1 VRSCIGRKVQDDT
14 DGMLFL
20 SFPME
25 QMVLLFFIMIRVSA
39 ILFTLPFLDARN
51 IPVLLKAGLALAVS
65 WMMMPQLTITPPQLP
80 STPLAFG
87 IGIASEVGIGVII
100 GLAVQLLF
108 VGVQLAGQMAG
119 FQMGFAIANVVD
131 PVSSLQIPML
141 SQFLYLFSMVL
152 FLSLDLHHHFL
163 MALMEAFE
171 RVPLWGASFSGN
183 LFKLIMNLT
192 ADCFVIAVKIGAPVM
207 AALLLA
213 SVALGLIARTVPQMQ
228 IFIVAMPLKIMLG
241 LAFLG
246 LSIPFI
252 VNFLQH
258 AFIALGQTVRAMIGL
273 FI

>member
-1 VRSCIGRKVQDDT
+1 MD
-14 DGMLFL
+14 
-20 SFPME
+20 

-51 IPVLLKAGLALAVS
+51 VPVMLKAGLVLAVS
-65 WMMMPQLTITPPQLP
+65 WMLMPQLNVTPPVLP
-80 STPLAFG
+80 SSPVAFG
-87 IGIASEVGIGVII
+87 IGIASEVGIGLII
-100 GLAVQLLF
+100 GLSVQLLF
-108 VGVQLAGQMAG
+108 VGIQLAGQMAG

-163 MALMEAFE
+163 KALMEAFE
-171 RVPLWGASFSGN
+171 RIPLWGATFNGN
-183 LFKLIMNLT
+183 LFELVMKLA
-192 ADCFVIAVKIGAPVM
+192 ADSFVVAVKIGAPVM
-207 AALLLA
+207 AAMLLT

-228 IFIVAMPLKIMLG
+228 IFVVAMPLKIALG

-246 LSIPFI
+246 LSIPFC
-252 VNFLQH
+252 VSFLQR
-258 AFIALGQTVRAMIGL
+258 AFVTLGQTVQRMIGL

>member
-1 VRSCIGRKVQDDT
+1 
-14 DGMLFL
+14 MLLL
-20 SFPME
+20 SFPMD

-51 IPVLLKAGLALAVS
+51 VPFLLKAGLALSVS
-65 WMMMPQLTITPPQLP
+65 WMLMPQLKVTPPVLP
-80 STPLAFG
+80 STPVAFG
-87 IGIASEVGIGVII
+87 IGIASEVGIGLII

-108 VGVQLAGQMAG
+108 VGIQLAGQMAG

-163 MALMEAFE
+163 KALMEAFE
-171 RVPLWGASFSGN
+171 RIPLWGATFNGN
-183 LFKLIMNLT
+183 LFELVMNL
-192 ADCFVIAVKIGAPVM
+192 AAESFVVAVKIGAPVM
-207 AALLLA
+207 AAMLLT

-228 IFIVAMPLKIMLG
+228 IFVVAMPLKILLG

-246 LSIPFI
+246 LSIPFC
-252 VNFLQH
+252 VNFLQR
-258 AFIALGQTVRAMIGL
+258 AFIMLGQTVQRMIGL
-273 FI
+273 FV